1 MTKYTAP
8 DSHNLIFNFEGD
20 TYTAPDAHNVVFNFG
35 VIEDKR
41 QYVTSLGFD
50 SSQVG
55 SPDIRSAIV
64 TIYAASFDSFAYGGQ
79 NIRNNA
85 RIVQASGIG
94 AYALG
99 VNKVYNSK
107 QIVNLTY
114 FGLSSFSDGKTFV
127 IGGVKY
133 VQPSGLQAALFGTT
147 VVKDPKGP
155 QTLRPVAF
163 NAFGMGS
170 VNVSPRIL
178 KPSTFV
184 ATLIG
189 SPIVR
194 RNPSPLGIVA
204 TQYGQAWISHSPR
217 YYQPAG
223 FDSLQSG
230 YPKIFDPT
238 QKVIQQ
244 LTPIPGAIFG
254 DISIRNQNF
263 RIIAKGI
270 DQSSFSDWA
279 SFESNLRYIQGAAN
293 NLFSKFGEGSI
304 YNKTPSLAPKGWSG
318 VIGQHSIAFYIRRI
332 NTSGISQYGY
342 GKPTLTQPPSLIPK
356 GLDAT
361 LFGSA
366 FISNYRRTLEVLG
379 HSDSRVGNLTTW
391 HYTRAVKVTGGI
403 YKFESPKPTIE
414 HSNREII
421 GSGKDASSYGNNT
434 TIGYR
439 VRTISVASIAEI
451 FRSNHG
457 IVVPRY
463 LGVIGFDGLSFGTR
477 IIPEN
482 QEVLAPGFSN
492 NLDYGLG
499 QVQNKKNYLKPSGF
513 NTENEPN
520 HGRWGTAKFYN
531 LRQYVSM
538 FYDVDS
544 LLNPPKDNSKW
555 TVIANRNKELL
566 FYGTATS
573 IVPRPS
579 VANKATAILPVGINS
594 LLLGKNRTSHYRQYL
609 KPESMEPP
617 YISGW
622 ANLSNKAKVLKPVSN
637 VMSLFGLGSI
647 ENNRRYR
654 KAHGFE
660 TIEIGHPFIAY
671 RIRELTFENRYSIGP
686 VRIDLPKVELFKRY
700 IEPQGMYFE
709 SFGSIELFRYQAR
722 MTTRWT
728 HKDYLGEPTVRNVT
742 PELKVKSLLG
752 EDFGRAELKLWRR
765 YLKLDGFIATL
776 NSKPRIEFANRYL
789 PVSSIAPIRVPE
801 NHKIERTGSQPYSRQ
816 WISLHTTAPV
826 LTKPEDAQVG
836 FGIPIPGENYEGW
849 SSPYPQQVS
858 IPNVNEQHIWVRN
871 ELFQAHKMGQPS
883 ITANTLRVEPGFMS
897 FKVGE
902 HFISST
908 IRTITV
914 GAFGDVSEFIDSRPI
929 VSPFTIWAPTGAP
942 QQARANHPLSKG
954 EMPIDSEIVVGHPKI
969 ENRHRKLNM
978 VGSNFYGTGSHKI
991 ELKRRYI
998 NVDGFTMFRFGF
1010 HSLPERNRILEQ
1022 HTPYIG
1028 PLFGTHKIAHPIHY
1042 GPTTIKPP
1050 GISQPTF
1057 NLQVIN
1063 FFHRQIKPSGLYA
1076 TIMGN
1081 SVQGDREYYPQRLA
1095 VYFKRPI
1102 LHAGVDTS
1110 LIGKTSISHLVQY
1123 IRAQSFDSFISTYT
1137 TNKFKDR
1144 IQVKLKTKP
1153 QPILEQVIG
1162 VGGFK
1167 TSEYSTP
1174 DIKLAVH
1181 YIRPDGNSDQSRKGV
1196 LQ

>member
-1 MTKYTAP
+1 MTKYTVP

-55 SPDIRSAIV
+55 SPGIRSAIV

-85 RIVQASGIG
+85 RIVSVLGLGTYSSGTTRIFN
-94 AYALG
+94 L
-99 VNKVYNSK
+99 K
-107 QIVNLTY
+107 QIINLTNR
-114 FGLSSFSDGKTFV
+114 GLLSYIAGQTFV
-127 IGGVKY
+127 IGGVKF

-155 QTLRPVAF
+155 QTIRPVAF

-194 RNPSPLGIVA
+194 RNPSPLGMVA
-204 TQYGQAWISHSPR
+204 TQYGLAWISHSPR

-223 FDSLQSG
+223 FDASLLG

-263 RIIAKGI
+263 RINVQGA

-279 SFESNLRYIQGAAN
+279 SFESNLRHIQGAAN
-293 NLFSKFGEGSI
+293 NLFSKFGESSI
-304 YNKTPSLAPKGWSG
+304 YNKTPSLSPKGWSG
-318 VIGQHSIAFYIRRI
+318 VIGQHSIAYHIRRI
-332 NTSGISQYGY
+332 NTPGISQYGY
-342 GKPTLTQPPSLIPK
+342 GKPALSQPPSLIPK

-379 HSDSRVGNLTTW
+379 HSDSRVGSHITW
-391 HYTRAVKVTGGI
+391 HYTRTVKVIGGI
-403 YKFESPKPTIE
+403 YKFESPKPTVE
-414 HSNREII
+414 HNNREII
-421 GSGKDASSYGNNT
+421 GSGRDASSYGNNN

-463 LGVIGFDGLSFGTR
+463 LGAIGFNGSSFGTR
-477 IIPEN
+477 IIPES
-482 QEVLAPGFSN
+482 QDLFAHGFSN
-492 NLDYGLG
+492 SFGMVN
-499 QVQNKKNYLKPSGF
+499 VQNYINYLKPTGF
-513 NTENEPN
+513 NTENEPT
-520 HGRWGTAKFYN
+520 HGRWGAAKFYN

-544 LLNPPKDNSKW
+544 LLNPPKDNSRW
-555 TVIANRNKELL
+555 TAIVNRNKEIL
-566 FYGTATS
+566 FYGTANS

-579 VANKATAILPVGINS
+579 VANKATAILPVGIDS
-594 LLLGKNRTSHYRQYL
+594 FLVGKNRTSHYRQYL
-609 KPESMEPP
+609 KPETMEPP
-617 YISGW
+617 YISSW
-622 ANLSNKAKVLKPVSN
+622 SNLSNKAKVLKPVSN

-647 ENNRRYR
+647 ETNRRYR
-654 KAHGFE
+654 KAQGFE

-722 MTTRWT
+722 MITRWT

-742 PELKVKSLLG
+742 PEIKVKSLLG
-752 EDFGRAELKLWRR
+752 EDFGRAELKMWRR
-765 YLKLDGFIATL
+765 YLKLDGFISTL

-801 NHKIERTGSQPYSRQ
+801 NHKIERTGSQPYARQ

-826 LTKPEDAQVG
+826 ANKPEDAQVG
-836 FGIPIPGENYEGW
+836 FGIPIPGGSYDGW
-849 SSPYPQQVS
+849 SSSYPQQVS

-871 ELFQAHKMGQPS
+871 EQFQSHKMGQPG
-883 ITANTLRVEPGFMS
+883 ITANTIRVEPGFMS
-897 FKVGE
+897 FEVGE
-902 HFISST
+902 HSVTST
-908 IRTITV
+908 IRTLVV
-914 GAFGDVSEFIDSRPI
+914 GPFSDVSEFIKSHPS

-942 QQARANHPLSKG
+942 AQARANHLLSNG
-954 EMPIDSEIVVGHPKI
+954 EMPINSESVVGHPKI
-969 ENRHRKLNM
+969 ENRFRTMQASGRNFSLL
-978 VGSNFYGTGSHKI
+978 GSPKA
-991 ELKRRYI
+991 ELRRRYI
-998 NVDGFTMFRFGF
+998 QVQGFTMFRFGF
-1010 HSLPERNRILEQ
+1010 HSLPERDRKVEQ
-1022 HTPYIG
+1022 HDSYVG
-1028 PLFGTHKIAHPIHY
+1028 PLFGAHKIARPIHY
-1042 GPTTIKPP
+1042 GPITIKPP
-1050 GISQPTF
+1050 GITPPTF
-1057 NLQVIN
+1057 SLQVIN
-1063 FFHRQIKPSGLYA
+1063 FYHRQVKPSGLYA
-1076 TIMGN
+1076 TLMGN

-1095 VYFKRPI
+1095 VYFKKPI
-1102 LHAGVDTS
+1102 IPKGVDT
-1110 LIGKTSISHLVQY
+1110 IFFGKTSISHLIQH
-1123 IRAQSFDSFISTYT
+1123 IRADGFDSFISTYT

-1144 IQVKLKTKP
+1144 MQVKLKTKP
-1153 QPILEQVIG
+1153 PLLLNQTIQAD
-1162 VGGFK
+1162 GFDSFN
-1167 TSEYSTP
+1167 TYVH
-1174 DIKLAVH
+1174 DIKLKVH
-1181 YIRPDGNSDQSRKGV
+1181 YIRPDGNSDQFRKGGGI
-1196 LQ
+1196 Q

>member
-1 MTKYTAP
+1 MSY
-8 DSHNLIFNFEGD
+8 
-20 TYTAPDAHNVVFNFG
+20 DAGQTWV
-35 VIEDKR
+35 
-41 QYVTSLGFD
+41 LG
-50 SSQVG
+50 G
-55 SPDIRSAIV
+55 TERISPDGFI
-64 TIYAASFDSFAYGGQ
+64 AS
-79 NIRNNA
+79 
-85 RIVQASGIG
+85 
-94 AYALG
+94 
-99 VNKVYNSK
+99 
-107 QIVNLTY
+107 
-114 FGLSSFSDGKTFV
+114 
-127 IGGVKY
+127 
-133 VQPSGLQAALFGTT
+133 LFGNT
-147 VVKDPKGP
+147 VVEDPKAA
-155 QTLRPVAF
+155 QSIYLTAFDTLE
-163 NAFGMGS
+163 MGKADIS
-170 VNVSPRIL
+170 LRCIQPISFLATQVS
-178 KPSTFV
+178 
-184 ATLIG
+184 
-189 SPIVR
+189 SPTVR
-194 RNPSPLGIVA
+194 RNPSPIGLVH
-204 TQYGQAWISHSPR
+204 TKYGQAWISHSPR
-217 YYQPAG
+217 YYQPVS
-223 FDSLQSG
+223 FDSSLFG

-238 QKVIQQ
+238 QKIIQQ
-244 LTPIPGAIFG
+244 LTVIPNAIFG
-254 DISIRNQNF
+254 DISIRNKNF
-263 RIIAKGI
+263 RIDVLGTNH
-270 DQSSFSDWA
+270 SVFSDWG
-279 SFESNLRYIQGAAN
+279 FVESNLRHIVGKKDNIFTEFGN
-293 NLFSKFGEGSI
+293 NSI
-304 YNKTPSLAPKGWSG
+304 HNKTPSLSPIGWSG
-318 VIGQHSIAFYIRRI
+318 EIGQHNIGYFIRRLVLP
-332 NTSGISQYGY
+332 GISQYGY
-342 GKPTLTQPPSLIPK
+342 GDPTLTQPPSLIPK

-361 LFGSA
+361 LFGNTS
-366 FISNYRRTLEVLG
+366 ISNYRRTLEVLG
-379 HSDSRVGNLTTW
+379 HSDSRVGNIVTW
-391 HYTRAVKVTGGI
+391 HYTRAVKVMGGI

-421 GSGKDASSYGNNT
+421 GSGRDASDYGNNAT
-434 TIGYR
+434 VGYR
-439 VRTISVASIAEI
+439 VRTISVASISEI
-451 FRSNHG
+451 FRTNHA

-463 LGVIGFDGLSFGTR
+463 LGAIGFNGSAFGTR
-477 IIPEN
+477 IIPES
-482 QEVLAPGFSN
+482 QEIRTPGFSN
-492 NLDYGLG
+492 ALNYGFG

-520 HGRWGTAKFYN
+520 HGRWGAAKFYN

-555 TVIANRNKELL
+555 TAIANRNKELL

-579 VANKATAILPVGINS
+579 VANKATAILPVGIDS
-594 LLLGKNRTSHYRQYL
+594 FISGKNRTSHYRQYL
-609 KPESMEPP
+609 KPETMEPP

-622 ANLSNKAKVLKPVSN
+622 SNLSNKAKVLKPVSN

-654 KAHGFE
+654 KAQGFE

-728 HKDYLGEPTVRNVT
+728 HKDYLGEPTIRNVT
-742 PELKVKSLLG
+742 PELKVRSLLG

-801 NHKIERTGSQPYSRQ
+801 NHKIERTGSQPYARQ

-897 FKVGE
+897 FEVGE

-914 GAFGDVSEFIDSRPI
+914 GPFGDVSEFIDSRPI

-942 QQARANHPLSKG
+942 QQARANHPLSNG
-954 EMPIDSEIVVGHPKI
+954 EMPIDSESVVGHPKI
-969 ENRHRKLNM
+969 ENRHRSLSAI
-978 VGSNFYGTGSHKI
+978 GSNFYSSGSHKV
-991 ELKRRYI
+991 ELRRRYI
-998 NVDGFTMFRFGF
+998 QVQGFTMFRFGF
-1010 HSLPERNRILEQ
+1010 HSLPERDRKVEQ
-1022 HTPYIG
+1022 HTPYVG
-1028 PLFGTHKIAHPIHY
+1028 PLFGAHKIAHPIHY
-1042 GPTTIKPP
+1042 GPITIKPP
-1050 GISQPTF
+1050 GISPPTF

-1063 FFHRQIKPSGLYA
+1063 FFHRQVKPSGLYA

-1102 LHAGVDTS
+1102 IPTGVNTS
-1110 LIGKTSISHLVQY
+1110 LIGKTSISHLIQH
-1123 IRAQSFDSFISTYT
+1123 IRAEGFDSFISTYT
-1137 TNKFKDR
+1137 TNKFKAR
-1144 IQVKLKTKP
+1144 MQVKLKTKP
-1153 QPILEQVIG
+1153 PLLLNQTIKAD
-1162 VGGFK
+1162 GFD
-1167 TSEYSTP
+1167 SFSTYVH
-1174 DIKLAVH
+1174 DIKLKVH
-1181 YIRPDGNSDQSRKGV
+1181 YIRPDGNSDQFRKGGGI
-1196 LQ
+1196 Q